1 MMKAWNS
8 GWLVVIGVVVLYAA
22 VGCKSGP
29 GGGGDAVAKPAAA
42 LNPDTLGAVGGVVR
56 FAGKA
61 PSPVKI
67 DTSMDPACG
76 FSGGG
81 DVFSEQYAVKGDRLA
96 NVYVYVKSGPAA
108 AMEGAQGSSA
118 SVVMDQKGCMYVPH
132 VVAAQVGQPVDFH
145 NDDVTMHNVH
155 AVPAVAGNAPVDI
168 SQGPKGAP
176 QVRTFKQPEAMMPV
190 RCNNHPWMDAFINI
204 SATPF
209 FAVTGPDGKFALK
222 GMPAGEY
229 VLGAVQEKM
238 GEQEVKVTV
247 RAKEQATADFTFAMK

>member
-1 MMKAWNS
+1 MS
-8 GWLVVIGVVVLYAA
+8 
-22 VGCKSGP
+22 
-29 GGGGDAVAKPAAA
+29 
-42 LNPDTLGAVGGVVR
+42 
-56 FAGKA
+56 
-61 PSPVKI
+61 
-67 DTSMDPACG
+67 
-76 FSGGG
+76 
-81 DVFSEQYAVKGDRLA
+81 
-96 NVYVYVKSGPAA
+96 
-108 AMEGAQGSSA
+108 MEGAQGSSA